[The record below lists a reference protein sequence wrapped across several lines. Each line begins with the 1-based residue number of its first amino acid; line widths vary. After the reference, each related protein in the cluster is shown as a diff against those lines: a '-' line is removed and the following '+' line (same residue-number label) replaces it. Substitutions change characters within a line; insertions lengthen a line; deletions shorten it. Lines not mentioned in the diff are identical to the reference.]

1 MAKKDKYSKMK
12 KLGKVLFFIGIV
24 ALILGSI
31 GILVSF
37 FGIGTLTIFNDVS
50 TGLYLICLVVSFIVG
65 ILGFC
70 LALAGGILMLIGHD
84 REIKTFVDNKA
95 VPEAKKVVK
104 DVTKEVDKVSPKV
117 TKAADEVV
125 KGIEKGIDAFKKN

>member
-1 MAKKDKYSKMK
+1 MAKNKEKSMK
-12 KLGKVLFFIGIV
+12 KLGKILFFIGIIL
-24 ALILGSI
+24 LILGSI

-37 FGIGTLTIFNDVS
+37 FGIGTLSIFNGDL
-50 TGLYLICLVVSFIVG
+50 TGIYLICLAGSFIGG

-70 LALAGGILMLIGHD
+70 LAVAGGIIMLVAHNK
-84 REIKTFVDNKA
+84 EIKTFVDDKA
-95 VPEAKKVVK
+95 VPEAKKVVN
-104 DVTKEVDKVSPKV
+104 DVSKGVDKVTPKV